1 MPIAPDS
8 LPDFLYGTA
17 WKEDRTETLTE
28 MALVQASAGLIPP
41 TSDATITK
49 LALVKRCLPHI
60 TPESSLAQI
69 FFYKVNL
76 PIRTGR
82 TTGFRTI
89 PKPACLSR
97 LPSR

>member
-49 LALVKRCLPHI
+49 LALVKRCRPRIAL
-60 TPESSLAQI
+60 ESSLEQI
-69 FFYKVNL
+69 FFYKQNL
-76 PIRTGR
+76 PIRRGR

-89 PKPACLSR
+89 PKPAW
-97 LPSR
+97 PSRSTSR